1 MSTAPRT
8 DPTRSDPPTPPHAG
22 VSGFKVVLISPYE
35 LGRQPFALAE
45 PTAILRQ
52 AGFEVACLDLSQQ
65 RLSPTALAGAGLVA
79 IYLGMHTATRIALE
93 ALPRIRELAPAA
105 QLCAYG
111 LYAPMNAPRLRELGF
126 AAIFGGEVENELLAL
141 AQRLS
146 GVDPGVVEAKVRFVV
161 PDRTALPPLAGYAH
175 LTLPD
180 GQTRRVGFAEGSRG
194 CKHLCRHCPVVPVY
208 RGQFRAVPVDVVIAD
223 IRQQVAAG
231 ATHISLGDPDFFNG
245 PTHARR
251 LVQALHAEFPTVTFD
266 ATVKIE
272 HILAQLDLLP
282 ELQQAGCLF
291 ITSAVESIDD
301 QVLGYL
307 DKGHTRADFVRAVE
321 AVRAAGIDLAPTF
334 MPFTP
339 WTRLEG
345 YIELLQ
351 QLITLRL
358 VESVPPI
365 QLSIRLLVPDGS
377 YLLELEGFRALLAEF
392 DPVMLGHRWVHAD
405 ARVDALQ
412 QQVQRW
418 VADADK
424 QGLSRRETFTGIWG
438 LAHAALDRTPPALP
452 ADLGHPIAAMSEPW
466 YCCAEPTD
474 QQLQGF

>member
-1 MSTAPRT
+1 
-8 DPTRSDPPTPPHAG
+8 
-22 VSGFKVVLISPYE
+22 
-35 LGRQPFALAE
+35 
-45 PTAILRQ
+45 
-52 AGFEVACLDLSQQ
+52 
-65 RLSPTALAGAGLVA
+65 
-79 IYLGMHTATRIALE
+79 
-93 ALPRIRELAPAA
+93 
-105 QLCAYG
+105 
-111 LYAPMNAPRLRELGF
+111 
-126 AAIFGGEVENELLAL
+126 
-141 AQRLS
+141 
-146 GVDPGVVEAKVRFVV
+146 
-161 PDRTALPPLAGYAH
+161 
-175 LTLPD
+175 
-180 GQTRRVGFAEGSRG
+180 
-194 CKHLCRHCPVVPVY
+194 
-208 RGQFRAVPVDVVIAD
+208 
-223 IRQQVAAG
+223 
-231 ATHISLGDPDFFNG
+231 
-245 PTHARR
+245 
-251 LVQALHAEFPTVTFD
+251 
-266 ATVKIE
+266 
-272 HILAQLDLLP
+272 
-282 ELQQAGCLF
+282 F

-345 YIELLQ
+345 YVELLQ

-424 QGLSRRETFTGIWG
+424 QGLSRRETFTGIWE

-452 ADLGHPIAAMSEPW
+452 ADLGRPIAAMSEPW